1 MSRHHQAG
9 RAFHAGVPYFVGV
22 VERDEVNV
30 CDPVAGGE
38 FVEIPGDERAKQD
51 RGSSRIR

>member
-30 CDPVAGGE
+30 CDPAAGGE